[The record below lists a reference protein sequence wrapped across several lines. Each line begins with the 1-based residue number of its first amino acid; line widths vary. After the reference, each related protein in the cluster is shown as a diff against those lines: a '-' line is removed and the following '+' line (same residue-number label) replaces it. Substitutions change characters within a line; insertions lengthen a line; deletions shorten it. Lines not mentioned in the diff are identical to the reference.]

1 LTTFP
6 DGQAGQQ
13 MTPRARAGLFPGVFL
28 NYHFWIIFA
37 QLVIIAL
44 LYYLYPLSS
53 IFHYDDLGLARHS
66 AERILLLIP
75 IIYSAIVFGVR
86 GGTLCLALALVIMVP
101 LLFMEDAN
109 YTDAVIEVTGVLLVG
124 LLVNGWVWNVQQE
137 RRRRLRTIEKL
148 EQTQQRLALN
158 EHRLDILNKI
168 FHSLS
173 RVSNIQN
180 ALDRA
185 LEQVIQLMN
194 LDTALIF
201 ILNTSRDELDLQ
213 AYQGVTREFVDGVTR
228 LKVGEG
234 LNGFVAMHGEPI
246 VVDDMSNDPRLTRSV
261 VTKEKL
267 AAQLI
272 VPVKSRDRV
281 IGTLSV
287 GMRGPRKFTPNE
299 IEILATIGNEIGVA
313 VENGWL
319 YEEQIRLAEQLKIS
333 ERNYRELF
341 EKALDAIWVQDTQGN
356 VIEANAA
363 AAQLVGYRLDELYQ
377 KNVKDFL
384 DKGSLQIA
392 RDVRQKLLRGE
403 TFPQPY
409 EQTISKRDGTEAS
422 LMLTTSLI
430 TRDGKVKVFQHIA
443 RDVTEQKKM
452 TENLRFYVRQITR
465 AQEEERK
472 RVARELHDDTAQ
484 ALVVLLRQMDNFAA
498 SLPPGTPEIAR
509 VERLSTQIE
518 AILDGVRRFSQDLR
532 PSILDD
538 LGLIPALEWLAADMT
553 EHFSIKVDITINGNE
568 RRFVPEVEL
577 LFFRIAQES
586 LNNIRKHSGAARVW
600 MSLDFQEKQTAL
612 TVKDNG
618 RGFKTPDNLGD
629 LTGQSKLGLA
639 GMSERAKLLNGDL
652 KITSAPG
659 EGTTVVLAAPV

>member
-1 LTTFP
+1 
-6 DGQAGQQ
+6 
-13 MTPRARAGLFPGVFL
+13 MTSRDKIGFFPGVL
-28 NYHFWIIFA
+28 LRYHFWIIFA

-44 LYYLYPLSS
+44 LYYLYPLSGL
-53 IFHYDDLGLARHS
+53 FHYDTLGLARHS

-75 IIYSAIVFGVR
+75 IVYSAIVFGIR
-86 GGTLCLALALVIMVP
+86 GGTLCLAAALIIMLP
-101 LLFMEDAN
+101 LVFIDAVN
-109 YTDAVIEVTGVLLVG
+109 RTDAVIEVTGVSLVG

-173 RVSNIQN
+173 RVSNIQDS
-180 ALDRA
+180 LDRA
-185 LEQVIQLMN
+185 LAQVIQLMN
-194 LDTALIF
+194 LDMALIF
-201 ILNTSRDELDLQ
+201 ILNKNRDELDLQ
-213 AYQGVTREFVDGVTR
+213 AYQGVTREFVEGVTR

-267 AAQLI
+267 VAQLI
-272 VPVKSRDRV
+272 VPVKSRDKV

-287 GMRGPRKFTPNE
+287 GMRQPRQFTPGE

-319 YEEQIRLAEQLKIS
+319 YEEQIRLTEQLKIS

-341 EKALDAIWVQDTQGN
+341 EKALDAIWVQDIRGN
-356 VIEANAA
+356 IIEANAA

-377 KNVKDFL
+377 KNVTDFL
-384 DKGSLQIA
+384 NTVGLDIA
-392 RDVRQKLLRGE
+392 RKVRFKMLRGE
-403 TFPQPY
+403 PFTQPY
-409 EQTISKRDGTEAS
+409 EQNIIKRDGTEAN

-430 TRDGKVKVFQHIA
+430 TRDGKIKVFQHIA

-452 TENLRFYVRQITR
+452 TENLRFYVQQITR

-484 ALVVLLRQMDNFAA
+484 ALVVLLRQLDNFAA
-498 SLPPGTPEIAR
+498 GLPPGTPDLAR
-509 VERLSTQIE
+509 VERLSAQIE

-553 EHFSIKVDITINGNE
+553 EHFNIKVNFTANGKE

-586 LNNIRKHSGAARVW
+586 LNNIRKHSGATQSW
-600 MSLDFQEKQTAL
+600 ITLDFQEKQTVL
-612 TVKDNG
+612 SVKDDG
-618 RGFKTPDNLGD
+618 HGFKTPENMGD
-629 LTGQSKLGLA
+629 LTGQAKLGLA
-639 GMSERAKLLNGDL
+639 GMSERAKLLNGKL
-652 KITSAPG
+652 EITSAPG
-659 EGTTVVLAAPV
+659 EGTLVVLTAPT